1 MARGSSRGG
10 LPAAE
15 LRRVLD
21 AVDPAA
27 HRGPGEFVP
36 DTVLACLIAL
46 IGCDDA
52 TFQVMDV
59 RRRRTVVQEMNPS
72 FGHDGDEAE
81 LLDLFRSGFWDSLS
95 CSYANRTGDY
105 ASVTRLSDFYTRAGL
120 SRTTIGA
127 YFARA
132 GIRHELV
139 VPLPPDGE
147 RDRRVM
153 LFRGGGPDFTD
164 RDVLVMGLLRPHLI
178 ALHLRQ
184 RRHAAGV
191 PDLTPR
197 QVQALRLVAAG
208 CTNAQVARVMGVS
221 EATVRK
227 HLENAFTRLGVGT
240 RTAAV
245 ARVLPLLAAG

>member
-1 MARGSSRGG
+1 
-10 LPAAE
+10 
-15 LRRVLD
+15 
-21 AVDPAA
+21 
-27 HRGPGEFVP
+27 
-36 DTVLACLIAL
+36 
-46 IGCDDA
+46 
-52 TFQVMDV
+52 
-59 RRRRTVVQEMNPS
+59 
-72 FGHDGDEAE
+72 
-81 LLDLFRSGFWDSLS
+81 
-95 CSYANRTGDY
+95 
-105 ASVTRLSDFYTRAGL
+105 VTRLSDFYTCAGL

-147 RDRRVM
+147 LDRRVM

-164 RDVLVMGLLRPHLI
+164 RDVMLMGLLRPHLL

-184 RRHAAGV
+184 RRHAPGV
-191 PDLTPR
+191 PELTPR
-197 QVQALRLVAAG
+197 QVHALRLVAAG
-208 CTNAQVARVMGVS
+208 CTNAQAARVMGVS

-227 HLENAFTRLGVGT
+227 HLENAFSRLGVGT